1 MKTANANSNN
11 NRCILVK
18 IILKMTKQIFP
29 IINKKKNINI
39 QKQNILFSFFYIASV
54 SFPLH

>member
-29 IINKKKNINI
+29 IINTNINKI
-39 QKQNILFSFFYIASV
+39 SYIHFYIEAV
-54 SFPLH
+54 SSPLH

>member
-29 IINKKKNINI
+29 IIDKKN
-39 QKQNILFSFFYIASV
+39 KYPKTKYPLFIFYFASV